1 MSESTKND
9 TTNAIKNN
17 ESDADLTC
25 AKLDEMITVLKNIDE
40 KLVNIARAI
49 REINARG

>member
-1 MSESTKND
+1 MSESIKND
-9 TTNAIKNN
+9 TTSVKKNN
-17 ESDADLTC
+17 ESGADLTG

-40 KLVNIARAI
+40 KLMTISRAI